1 MRCSTQPIPRPV
13 NNMKTFSGNIWLL
26 ALQTIIKML
35 VGSLDYERIKLAV
48 IRLSD
53 ADISGTD
60 KKQIVLSEF
69 AYVAE
74 AIGRDLLSIAVK
86 TAVLMMRSGK

>member
-1 MRCSTQPIPRPV
+1 MRTV
-13 NNMKTFSGNIWLL
+13 WLL
-26 ALQTIIKML
+26 ALQTIIKTL

-74 AIGRDLLSIAVK
+74 AIGRDLLSIAIK
-86 TAVLMMRSGK
+86 TAVLMMRNRK

>member
-1 MRCSTQPIPRPV
+1 MRRIRRPV
-13 NNMKTFSGNIWLL
+13 NNMKTFWLL
-26 ALQTIIKML
+26 ALQTIIKTL

-74 AIGRDLLSIAVK
+74 AIGRDLLSIAIK
-86 TAVLMMRSGK
+86 TAVLMMRNGK